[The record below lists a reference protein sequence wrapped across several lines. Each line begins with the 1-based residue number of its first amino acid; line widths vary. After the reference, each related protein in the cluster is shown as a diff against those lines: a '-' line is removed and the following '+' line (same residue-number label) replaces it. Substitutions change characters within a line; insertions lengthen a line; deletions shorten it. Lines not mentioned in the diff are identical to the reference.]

1 MNKALLIKEIAI
13 QVGISV
19 EEATLALRKL
29 EEATK
34 PDKNSYE
41 LLVDSL
47 SEYVTPEDD
56 LLYEEPLWVRNQ
68 QNKTFKR
75 GKQ

>member
-13 QVGISV
+13 QAGISV
-19 EEATLALRKL
+19 

>member
-19 EEATLALRKL
+19 EEATFALRKL

-41 LLVDSL
+41 LLVESL

>member
-1 MNKALLIKEIAI
+1 MNKVHLIKEIAI
-13 QVGISV
+13 QAVISV
-19 EEATLALRKL
+19 EEATLALREL
-29 EEATK
+29 EEVTK